1 MTRHSSLLCGSQVD
15 MASVPLKPFLDSAGT
30 RVLLGKKIGSGG
42 EGDVFEILSPH
53 KKIVAKI
60 YHKPLEAHK
69 QEKLLL
75 MVRGCNDE
83 LKSISA
89 WPVDVLHTRKGGPV
103 VGFLM
108 PQISDY
114 EPVHKVYGPTHR
126 KEHFPHADWRFLV
139 RTAKNLA
146 AAFFVIHKFGYVI
159 GDVNEGNILVNGEA
173 CVRLIDCDSF
183 QVRTSER
190 LYYCEVGV
198 AQFTP
203 PEIQNS
209 KNFKME
215 RTANHDN
222 FGLSILFFQLLFF
235 GRHPFSGVYE
245 GKEDMPLDRAIAE
258 FRFAYGK
265 NSMLK
270 SISPPPNSVGLSVV
284 PNDVAGLF
292 ERAFSESGARPD
304 GRPFA
309 GDWWD
314 AFESLEKRM
323 RRCSADSVH
332 SYYSGL
338 ATCPWCR
345 LEESS
350 GLLLFLSADRITKI
364 DLQREWQKVEAITSP
379 GPVPF
384 IKPETF
390 IPRLM
395 PLAPDVERSLDFRN
409 FRQFAG
415 FAIIAGCVVMAIGE
429 MITDYL
435 IFLPVIIVVMALFLY
450 PGKAAYE
457 KRRRLG
463 NLNSARYMWDLWN
476 KKWIAEAGN
485 SAFISQQNHLRD
497 LKRKY
502 EGIDREYRTSLL
514 SLERT
519 MKERQQKKF
528 LAHCSIDSCTLPRIN
543 NSLKN
548 ILKTLG
554 IRTAA
559 DITRNSLLGIP
570 QLDNTL
576 TNELLAWRE
585 KMERNFL
592 FDPTQGIERSDLQ
605 ILIHK
610 YQPMIKPVERDLLQG
625 TLKLQRIQE
634 DILKKRITLRPAV
647 EKRARELAQA
657 EADFEVF
664 SHTPEELIK
673 QEIIGIFRFGKV
685 SR

>member
-1 MTRHSSLLCGSQVD
+1 MV
-15 MASVPLKPFLDSAGT
+15 SVPLKPFLDSSGT
-30 RVLLGKKIGSGG
+30 RILLGKKLGSGG
-42 EGDVFEILSPH
+42 EGDVYEILPSH
-53 KKIVAKI
+53 SKIVAKI
-60 YHKPLEAHK
+60 YHKPLEAQK

-75 MVRGCNDE
+75 MVKGCNDE

-89 WPVDVLHTRKGGPV
+89 WPVDVLHAREGGPV

-108 PQISDY
+108 PKISDY

-159 GDVNEGNILVNGEA
+159 GDVNEGNILVNDEA

-183 QVRTSER
+183 QVRTNNR

-235 GRHPFSGVYE
+235 GRHPFSGVYA
-245 GKEDMPLDRAIAE
+245 GKEDMPLDKAIAE

-265 NSMLK
+265 NSPLK

-292 ERAFSESGARPD
+292 ERAFSETGAHNA
-304 GRPFA
+304 GRPIA

-314 AFESLEKRM
+314 AFESLEKRI
-323 RRCSADSVH
+323 RRCSSDSVH

-338 ATCPWCR
+338 AACPWCR

-350 GLLLFLSADRITKI
+350 GLLLFLSADRISKI
-364 DLQREWQKVEAITSP
+364 DLRREWQRVEAIAPP
-379 GPVPF
+379 GPIPP
-384 IKPETF
+384 ISAGTF
-390 IPRLM
+390 IPLLV
-395 PLAPDVERSLDFRN
+395 PLAPDIERSLDFRN

-415 FAIIAGCVVMAIGE
+415 LAIIAGCVVMVLGE

-435 IFLPVIIVVMALFLY
+435 LILPVVIIVMALFLY
-450 PGKAAYE
+450 PGKAADE

-463 NLNSARYMWDLWN
+463 NLISARYMWDLWN
-476 KKWIAEAGN
+476 KKWTAEAGD
-485 SAFISQQNHLRD
+485 SKFLAQQNQLRD

-502 EGIDREYRTSLL
+502 ESIDREYRASLL
-514 SLERT
+514 SLEHT

-528 LAHCSIDSCTLPRIN
+528 MEHCSIDTCTVPRIN
-543 NSLKN
+543 TGLKN
-548 ILKTLG
+548 ILKSVG
-554 IRTAA
+554 IETAA
-559 DITRNSLLGIP
+559 DIKRNQLLGIP

-576 TNELLAWRE
+576 TNELLGWRD

-592 FDPTQGIERSDLQ
+592 FDPTQGIDRSDLQ

-610 YQPMIKPVERDLLQG
+610 YQPMIKPVERDILQG
-625 TLKLQRIQE
+625 ILKLHRIQE
-634 DILKKRITLRPAV
+634 DILKKRITLKPAV

-664 SHTPEELIK
+664 SSTPEELIK
-673 QEIIGIFRFGKV
+673 QEIIGIFRPGKDF
-685 SR
+685 R

>member
-1 MTRHSSLLCGSQVD
+1 
-15 MASVPLKPFLDSAGT
+15 MASVPLKPFLDSSGT
-30 RVLLGKKIGSGG
+30 RILLGKKIGSGG
-42 EGDVFEILSPH
+42 EGDVYEILPLH
-53 KKIVAKI
+53 GDLVAKI
-60 YHKPLEAHK
+60 YHKPLEVHK

-89 WPVDVLHTRKGGPV
+89 WPTDVLRAREGGPV

-108 PQISDY
+108 PKISNY
-114 EPVHKVYGPTHR
+114 EPVHKVYGPMHR

-159 GDVNEGNILVNGEA
+159 GDVNEGNILVNDEA

-183 QVRTSER
+183 QVRTKER

-245 GKEDMPLDRAIAE
+245 GKEDMPLDKAIAE

-265 NSMLK
+265 NSPLK

-284 PNDVAGLF
+284 PNDIAGLF
-292 ERAFSESGARPD
+292 ERAFAEAGARYS
-304 GRPFA
+304 GRPVA

-323 RRCSADSVH
+323 RRCNADSVH

-350 GLLLFLSADRITKI
+350 GLLLFLSADSITKI
-364 DLQREWQKVEAITSP
+364 DLRREWEKVEAITSP
-379 GPVPF
+379 GPIPH
-384 IKPETF
+384 ISLGTF
-390 IPRLM
+390 IPRLV
-395 PLAPDVERSLDFRN
+395 PLSPDMERSLNFRN
-409 FRQFAG
+409 FRQIAG
-415 FAIIAGCVVMAIGE
+415 IAILSGCVVMALGE

-435 IFLPVIIVVMALFLY
+435 MLLPVVIVVMALFLY
-450 PGKAAYE
+450 PGEVAGE
-457 KRRRLG
+457 KRKRLG
-463 NLNSARYMWDLWN
+463 NLTSARYMWDLWN
-476 KKWIAEAGN
+476 KKWNAEAGD
-485 SAFISQQNHLRD
+485 SAFIAQLNELRD

-502 EGIDREYRTSLL
+502 ESIDRDYKAGLH
-514 SLERT
+514 SLEQT
-519 MKERQQKKF
+519 LKERQQKKF
-528 LAHCSIDSCTLPRIN
+528 LEHCSIDSCPLPRLN
-543 NSLKN
+543 TGLKN
-548 ILKTLG
+548 ILKSLG

-559 DITRNSLLGIP
+559 DITRNQLLGIP

-576 TNELLAWRE
+576 TNELIAWRD

-592 FDPTQGIERSDLQ
+592 FDPTKGIDRSDLQ

-610 YQPMIKPVERDLLQG
+610 YQPMIKPVERDLLKG
-625 TLKLQRIQE
+625 TLKLHRIQE
-634 DILKKRITLRPAV
+634 NILKKRITLRPAV

-657 EADFEVF
+657 KADFEVF
-664 SHTPEELIK
+664 SSTPEELIK
-673 QEIIGIFRFGKV
+673 QEIMGIFHPRKDFP
-685 SR
+685 